1 MWKSLKKSHSQN
13 GTFCLSG
20 CLSFL
25 IKYISE
31 QYIVLVF
38 MILSAL
44 LILFFSTEMLV
55 NVFFL
60 LENQVKKYYSWFCQ
74 LSKSLIVVNIIL
86 SKYVITNQIA
96 QTADVCKIMLPIN
109 SD

>member
-1 MWKSLKKSHSQN
+1 MTHSQN

-20 CLSFL
+20 CLSVL

-44 LILFFSTEMLV
+44 LIWFLRTEMLV
-55 NVFFL
+55 NVFLLFFFL
-60 LENQVKKYYSWFCQ
+60 LEN
-74 LSKSLIVVNIIL
+74 
-86 SKYVITNQIA
+86 
-96 QTADVCKIMLPIN
+96 IMLL
-109 SD
+109 SS

>member
-1 MWKSLKKSHSQN
+1 MTHSQN
-13 GTFCLSG
+13 GIFCLSG

-44 LILFFSTEMLV
+44 LIWFLSTEMLV
-55 NVFFL
+55 NVVFFFFVKKSL
-60 LENQVKKYYSWFCQ
+60 SYFQVKKYYSWFCQ
-74 LSKSLIVVNIIL
+74 
-86 SKYVITNQIA
+86 
-96 QTADVCKIMLPIN
+96 
-109 SD
+109 

>member
-1 MWKSLKKSHSQN
+1 MTHSQN

-44 LILFFSTEMLV
+44 LIWFLSTEMLV
-55 NVFFL
+55 NVVVCFVGKSL
-60 LENQVKKYYSWFCQ
+60 SYCQVKKYYSWFCQ
-74 LSKSLIVVNIIL
+74 
-86 SKYVITNQIA
+86 
-96 QTADVCKIMLPIN
+96 
-109 SD
+109 

>member
-1 MWKSLKKSHSQN
+1 MTHSQN
-13 GTFCLSG
+13 DTFSLSG

-44 LILFFSTEMLV
+44 SIWFVSSEMLV
-55 NVFFL
+55 NVFFFFFFFFFVTKSL
-60 LENQVKKYYSWFCQ
+60 SYFQVKKYSSWFCQ
-74 LSKSLIVVNIIL
+74 
-86 SKYVITNQIA
+86 
-96 QTADVCKIMLPIN
+96 
-109 SD
+109 

>member
-1 MWKSLKKSHSQN
+1 MIHSQN

-20 CLSFL
+20 CLSVL

-44 LILFFSTEMLV
+44 LIWFLSTEMLV
-55 NVFFL
+55 NVGFL
-60 LENQVKKYYSWFCQ
+60 LENH
-74 LSKSLIVVNIIL
+74 
-86 SKYVITNQIA
+86 
-96 QTADVCKIMLPIN
+96 
-109 SD
+109 

>member
-1 MWKSLKKSHSQN
+1 MTHSQN
-13 GTFCLSG
+13 DTFCLSS

-44 LILFFSTEMLV
+44 LIWFLSTEMLV
-55 NVFFL
+55 NVVVFFFFFRKSL
-60 LENQVKKYYSWFCQ
+60 SYFQVKKYNSWFCQ
-74 LSKSLIVVNIIL
+74 
-86 SKYVITNQIA
+86 
-96 QTADVCKIMLPIN
+96 
-109 SD
+109 

>member
-1 MWKSLKKSHSQN
+1 MTHSQN

-38 MILSAL
+38 VILSAL
-44 LILFFSTEMLV
+44 LAWFLSTEMLV
-55 NVFFL
+55 NVGFSVRKSLSYF
-60 LENQVKKYYSWFCQ
+60 QVKS
-74 LSKSLIVVNIIL
+74 IIHGFAI
-86 SKYVITNQIA
+86 KVR
-96 QTADVCKIMLPIN
+96 QTYRGEFNLV
-109 SD
+109 

>member
-1 MWKSLKKSHSQN
+1 MTHIQN

-25 IKYISE
+25 IKYIFE

-44 LILFFSTEMLV
+44 LIWFLSTEMLV
-55 NVFFL
+55 NVGFFVRKPFSYF
-60 LENQVKKYYSWFCQ
+60 QVKKVLFM
-74 LSKSLIVVNIIL
+74 V
-86 SKYVITNQIA
+86 
-96 QTADVCKIMLPIN
+96 LPIR
-109 SD
+109 

>member
-1 MWKSLKKSHSQN
+1 MTHSQN

-25 IKYISE
+25 IKYIFE

-44 LILFFSTEMLV
+44 LIWFLSTEMLV
-55 NVFFL
+55 NVVVFFFVRKSL
-60 LENQVKKYYSWFCQ
+60 SYFQVRKYYSWFCQ
-74 LSKSLIVVNIIL
+74 
-86 SKYVITNQIA
+86 
-96 QTADVCKIMLPIN
+96 
-109 SD
+109 

>member
-1 MWKSLKKSHSQN
+1 MTHSQN

-44 LILFFSTEMLV
+44 LIWFLSTEMLV
-55 NVFFL
+55 NVVVVVVLFILFYFFFL
-60 LENQVKKYYSWFCQ
+60 C
-74 LSKSLIVVNIIL
+74 
-86 SKYVITNQIA
+86 
-96 QTADVCKIMLPIN
+96 
-109 SD
+109 

>member
-1 MWKSLKKSHSQN
+1 MLKNQVTHGQN

-25 IKYISE
+25 IQYISE

-44 LILFFSTEMLV
+44 LIWVLSTEMLV
-55 NVFFL
+55 NVGFFL
-60 LENQVKKYYSWFCQ
+60 RKSLNYFHVKKYYSWFCQ
-74 LSKSLIVVNIIL
+74 
-86 SKYVITNQIA
+86 
-96 QTADVCKIMLPIN
+96 
-109 SD
+109 

>member
-1 MWKSLKKSHSQN
+1 MTHSRN

-44 LILFFSTEMLV
+44 LIWFLSTEMLV
-55 NVFFL
+55 NVVFFFVVRKSL
-60 LENQVKKYYSWFCQ
+60 SYFQVKKYYSWFCQ
-74 LSKSLIVVNIIL
+74 
-86 SKYVITNQIA
+86 
-96 QTADVCKIMLPIN
+96 
-109 SD
+109 

>member
-1 MWKSLKKSHSQN
+1 MTHSQN

-44 LILFFSTEMLV
+44 LIWFLSTEMLV
-55 NVFFL
+55 NVVFLFVCLFVVFFL
-60 LENQVKKYYSWFCQ
+60 LENH
-74 LSKSLIVVNIIL
+74 
-86 SKYVITNQIA
+86 
-96 QTADVCKIMLPIN
+96 
-109 SD
+109 

>member
-1 MWKSLKKSHSQN
+1 MTHSQN

-38 MILSAL
+38 MIMSAL
-44 LILFFSTEMLV
+44 LIWFLSTEMLV
-55 NVFFL
+55 NVVLFYFIYLFFIYFFFL
-60 LENQVKKYYSWFCQ
+60 LANQL
-74 LSKSLIVVNIIL
+74 LSYRGEFNFV
-86 SKYVITNQIA
+86 
-96 QTADVCKIMLPIN
+96 
-109 SD
+109 

>member
-1 MWKSLKKSHSQN
+1 MTNSQN

-44 LILFFSTEMLV
+44 LIWFLSTEMLV
-55 NVFFL
+55 NVVILIFFFFGRKSL
-60 LENQVKKYYSWFCQ
+60 SYFQVKKYYSWFC
-74 LSKSLIVVNIIL
+74 
-86 SKYVITNQIA
+86 
-96 QTADVCKIMLPIN
+96 
-109 SD
+109 

>member
-1 MWKSLKKSHSQN
+1 MTCSQN

-31 QYIVLVF
+31 HYIVLLF

-44 LILFFSTEMLV
+44 LIWFLSTEMLV
-55 NVFFL
+55 NVVLFVCFFIRKSFSYS
-60 LENQVKKYYSWFCQ
+60 QVKKYYS
-74 LSKSLIVVNIIL
+74 
-86 SKYVITNQIA
+86 
-96 QTADVCKIMLPIN
+96 
-109 SD
+109 